1 MHAWSVTETAESRRD
16 ALAEQ
21 LFGSAIGALEILHV
35 YVGRKLGLY
44 DLLSASGPVTA
55 GAFADLARIHPRYA
69 GEWLEQQAAC
79 GVLDVAEETGD
90 AATRSFLMPPGVAAV
105 VCEPDSLTLVSPLA
119 SMIVGISQAMP
130 AVLDAFRTGSG
141 VPYEAYG
148 TDVRDGI
155 ADINRPGFVNSLAGE
170 WIPALP
176 DIADR
181 LREPGA
187 RVADLGCGEGV
198 STIAIARGF
207 PTATVDG
214 LDLDAASVGAATK
227 AAVGAGLTGRVTFAC
242 RDAAD
247 PALAGR
253 YDLVTLFET
262 LHDMAHPVAA
272 LAAAQQLLAP
282 GGAVLVA
289 DEKVAEKFTAPAD
302 ELDRFN
308 YGWSAVHCLAAAMTE
323 PDSAATGT
331 VIREGTVRDYA
342 TRAGFSR
349 CTVLPIEHD
358 FWRFYRLDP

>member
-1 MHAWSVTETAESRRD
+1 MTVTSTKTAEGRRD

-35 YVGRKLGLY
+35 YIGRKLGLY
-44 DLLSASGPVTA
+44 DVLSRSGPVTA
-55 GAFADLARIHPRYA
+55 DAFADLAGIHPRYA
-69 GEWLEQQAAC
+69 REWLEQQAAC
-79 GVLDVAEETGD
+79 GVLDVAEETAD
-90 AATRSFLMPPGVAAV
+90 PTTRGFVMPPGVAEV
-105 VCEPDSLTLVSPLA
+105 VCEPDSLALVSPLA
-119 SMIVGISQAMP
+119 PMIVGISQAMP
-130 AVLDAFRTGSG
+130 AVLEAFRTGAG
-141 VPYEAYG
+141 VPYEDYG
-148 TDVRDGI
+148 TDIREGI
-155 ADINRPGFVNSLAGE
+155 ADINRPGFVNSLASD

-176 DIADR
+176 DIAER
-181 LREPGA
+181 LRQSGA

-207 PTATVDG
+207 PVAAVDG
-214 LDLDAASVGAATK
+214 LDLDAASVDAATK
-227 AAVGAGLTGRVTFAC
+227 AAAGAGLTGRVTFAC

-272 LAAAQQLLAP
+272 LAAAKQLLAP
-282 GGAVLVA
+282 GGAVLVG
-289 DEKVAEKFTAPAD
+289 DEKVAERFTAPAD
-302 ELDRFN
+302 QLDRFN

-342 TRAGFSR
+342 TQAGFSR